1 MHHRTIKR
9 SWTRRAQERSDNVAV
24 IATCMITVA
33 AVALY
38 AGLIV
43 VTVNRFRKLND
54 FIRELYNR

>member
-1 MHHRTIKR
+1 M
-9 SWTRRAQERSDNVAV
+9 AV

-33 AVALY
+33 AAALY

-54 FIRELYNR
+54 FIHELYNR